1 MKSQH
6 VDIIAEAG
14 VNHNGDMS
22 IALDLIDTAADAGA
36 DFIKFQTFK
45 AEQLVTAKAE
55 KAFYQKASECIS
67 ETQYEMLTRLELSF
81 ENHKILIERCHEKN
95 IGFLSSAFDLESLNF
110 LLSLNMPYIKIPSGE
125 INNLPYLRQVGTTRK
140 KIILS
145 TGMSNND
152 EITDA
157 VEVLRKAGVGG
168 ERLIILH
175 CNSEYPTPMQDVNL
189 HAMVSL
195 KEKFGNEVGYSD
207 HTKGIEVPIAAVAL
221 GAIVI
226 EKHFTISRDLEG
238 PDHKASLEPVEL
250 AEMVSSIRNIEK
262 AIGKKIKQPTP
273 SEKENINAVRKS
285 IVAACPIKKGQQYSE
300 KNLCIKRP
308 GHGISPMRW
317 DEVMCLKANRDF
329 QKDELISL

>member
-1 MKSQH
+1 MKTQH

-22 IALDLIDTAADAGA
+22 IAFDLIDTAADAGA

-45 AEQLVTAKAE
+45 AEKLVTVKAE
-55 KAFYQKASECIS
+55 KALYQKDTDGIS
-67 ETQYEMLTRLELSF
+67 ETQYEMLRRLELSF
-81 ENHKILIERCHEKN
+81 ENHRALIKRCYEKN

-110 LLSLNMPYIKIPSGE
+110 LLSLNLPYIKIPSGE
-125 INNLPYLRQVGTTRK
+125 INNLPYLRQVGITSN

-145 TGMSNND
+145 TGMSNSD

-157 VEVLRKAGVGG
+157 IEVLRKAGVGQ

-189 HAMVSL
+189 NAMVFL
-195 KEKFGNEVGYSD
+195 KEKFGNKVGYSD

-221 GAIVI
+221 GANVV
-226 EKHFTISRDLEG
+226 EKHFTISRDFEG
-238 PDHKASLEPVEL
+238 PDHKASLEPGEL
-250 AEMVSSIRNIEK
+250 AEMVRSIRNIEK
-262 AIGKKIKQPTP
+262 AIGKKNKQPTP
-273 SEKENINAVRKS
+273 SEKVNINAVRKS
-285 IVAACPIKKGQQYSE
+285 IVAACPIKKGQQYTE

-308 GHGISPMRW
+308 GNGISPMRW